1 MSRFSSTERAI
12 ASFLSRFPRLK
23 SVVKRAYQYINYFI
37 YRPSYRKASVA
48 EIEAVG
54 EMSTSTFFGYYDCS
68 PVSADGQH
76 ILLHAFSGA
85 TTRRPTPDDTVS
97 IVAVE
102 ATSGEEVCSFPSSAF
117 NWQQGSR
124 LQWVNEDAF
133 VFNDLAAD
141 ESHYVARTA
150 SVGTGDLLRSYDHP
164 IQDGYKDEYF
174 LSLNYR
180 RLRALRPDY
189 GYFSLPALSG
199 EELSR
204 YEGDGL
210 WRVDYETGD
219 EELLYSLADLCDVEP
234 QTAFEDSTH
243 YANHVMIS
251 PEGDRFVFLHRYFHR
266 EQRYDRLL
274 VGEPNGTSLRLL
286 VDHDFVS
293 HYCWIDADTLFGYM
307 RGPDETDGYFVVDVD
322 TGEMQRAF
330 DGRLDKYGDGHPHV
344 CGTRLVT
351 DSYPNKG
358 RMQTLLLCDIETGD
372 IEEIAELHHGLDY
385 DAEARCDLHPRLSPD
400 GDTVFFDSV
409 LDGRRRL
416 YAMPLP

>member
-1 MSRFSSTERAI
+1 MSRFSPLERSI

-23 SVVKRAYQYINYFI
+23 GVVKRVYQYVNYVF
-37 YRPSYRKASVA
+37 YRPGYRKKS
-48 EIEAVG
+48 VG
-54 EMSTSTFFGYYDCS
+54 EIQAVAAISASTFFGYYDCS
-68 PVSADGQH
+68 PASADGRH
-76 ILLHAFSGA
+76 ILLHAFSGG
-85 TTRRPTPDDTVS
+85 TTRRPAPDDTVS
-97 IVAVE
+97 VVAVK
-102 ATSGEEVCSFPSSAF
+102 AASGEEVCSFTSSAF

-124 LQWVNEDAF
+124 LQWVDENVF
-133 VFNDLAAD
+133 VFNDLAD
-141 ESHYVARTA
+141 NESNYVARTA
-150 SVGTGDLLRSYDHP
+150 SVDAGDRLRSYDRP
-164 IQDGYKDEYF
+164 IQDGHEDDYF
-174 LSLNYR
+174 ISLSYR

-204 YEGDGL
+204 YEEDGL
-210 WRVDYETGD
+210 WHVDYETGD
-219 EELLYSLADLCDVEP
+219 DELLYSLADLCDVKP

-266 EQRYDRLL
+266 GQRYDRLL
-274 VGEPNGTSLRLL
+274 VGEPKGTSLRLL

-307 RGPDETDGYFVVDVD
+307 RGPDEADGYYVVDVD
-322 TGEMQRAF
+322 SGEMRRAF
-330 DGRLDKYGDGHPHV
+330 GGRLDTYGDGHPHV

-351 DSYPNKG
+351 DTYPNKG

-372 IEEIAELHHGLDY
+372 IEEIAELHHGFDY

-400 GDTVFFDSV
+400 GDAVFFDSV
-409 LDGRRRL
+409 LDGRRKL
-416 YAMPLP
+416 YAMPLS